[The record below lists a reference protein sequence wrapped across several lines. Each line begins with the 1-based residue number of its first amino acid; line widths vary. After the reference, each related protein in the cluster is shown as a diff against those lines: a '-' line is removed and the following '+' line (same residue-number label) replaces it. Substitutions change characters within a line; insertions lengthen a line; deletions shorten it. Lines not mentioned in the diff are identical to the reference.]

1 MQHRRKATF
10 AAASLALYGL
20 PSFAQSNASLINV
33 LPGND
38 TQRAQQQRLE
48 ANATNGSLGNALN
61 EDAPRATSVDLAHLP
76 VQSPCFE
83 IEKIRIT
90 NNPLDS
96 LDRLVEPVKGQC
108 VGADGLKIVQDGVAN
123 KLIGY
128 GYVTTRVAVPE
139 QSLASGTLQLD
150 VVPGRI
156 GAIRSEG
163 EAIGDIARALP
174 SGEGALLNQR
184 AIDQALENIRRLPS
198 QADARF
204 DIAPGIGAGE
214 SDLVLH
220 AGTGRRWRI
229 AAGYDNAGQTAT
241 GKNELFGALT
251 VDSPFYQYDQLQV
264 SGLTNAN
271 RGAPGKGENQAA
283 ASYSVPFGYAMLTLD
298 AYRASYLQTQAF
310 PSGAAQFTGEQKGAG
325 IKLSGVVQ
333 RGAKSRTE
341 LRARFYRAFNHHYVN
356 NTWIDVQDR
365 DVYGYEV
372 GASHRHYIGRAQID
386 ASVGWRD
393 TLPGISRQPGYVL
406 GDSAF
411 NGREQIVTAS
421 LNVLAPFRVGNQPF
435 SYQFGWTRQNARTR
449 VTAPDYFTI
458 GTRYAV
464 RGFDQQATLAAENGW
479 TVSNELDWYAPTSYG
494 VQALYAGLDAG
505 RVQGP
510 TTRYLAG
517 DTLVGMAVGAR
528 GSLAPKN
535 RLSAGVNYDVSV
547 GWPLYKPK
555 AFPSGSPTVLVQIS
569 ALI

>member
-76 VQSPCFE
+76 MQSPCFG

-108 VGADGLKIVQDGVAN
+108 VGADGLKIVQDSVAN

-220 AGTGRRWRI
+220 AGTGRR
-229 AAGYDNAGQTAT
+229 
-241 GKNELFGALT
+241 
-251 VDSPFYQYDQLQV
+251 
-264 SGLTNAN
+264 
-271 RGAPGKGENQAA
+271 
-283 ASYSVPFGYAMLTLD
+283 
-298 AYRASYLQTQAF
+298 
-310 PSGAAQFTGEQKGAG
+310 
-325 IKLSGVVQ
+325 
-333 RGAKSRTE
+333 
-341 LRARFYRAFNHHYVN
+341 
-356 NTWIDVQDR
+356 
-365 DVYGYEV
+365 
-372 GASHRHYIGRAQID
+372 
-386 ASVGWRD
+386 
-393 TLPGISRQPGYVL
+393 
-406 GDSAF
+406 
-411 NGREQIVTAS
+411 
-421 LNVLAPFRVGNQPF
+421 
-435 SYQFGWTRQNARTR
+435 
-449 VTAPDYFTI
+449 
-458 GTRYAV
+458 
-464 RGFDQQATLAAENGW
+464 
-479 TVSNELDWYAPTSYG
+479 
-494 VQALYAGLDAG
+494 
-505 RVQGP
+505 
-510 TTRYLAG
+510 
-517 DTLVGMAVGAR
+517 
-528 GSLAPKN
+528 
-535 RLSAGVNYDVSV
+535 
-547 GWPLYKPK
+547 
-555 AFPSGSPTVLVQIS
+555 
-569 ALI
+569 